1 MSRIL
6 LIDDHSAMGMIF
18 RTMLGAMGQA
28 PADFEFCQDVDDA
41 VVRIENNPP
50 YDVIFLDNIVPP
62 AFEFRGSLAMMD
74 ALDKNTRIVLLSGEI
89 PNDFGKERIDAR
101 IAACME
107 KDALSARS
115 LHELLMSFEAPMA
128 S

>member
-1 MSRIL
+1 
-6 LIDDHSAMGMIF
+6 MGMIF

-41 VVRIENNPP
+41 VVHIENNPP
-50 YDVIFLDNIVPP
+50 YDIIFLDNIVPP
-62 AFEFRGSLAMMD
+62 AFEFRGSLEMMKT
-74 ALDKNTRIVLLSGEI
+74 LDKSTNVVLLSGEI
-89 PNDFGKERIDAR
+89 PDDFGSEAIDAR

-115 LHELLMSFEAPMA
+115 LHELLMSLQAPIA

>member
-1 MSRIL
+1 M

-28 PADFEFCQDVDDA
+28 PADFEFCQDVDEA
-41 VVRIENNPP
+41 VTRIENNPP

-62 AFEFRGSLAMMD
+62 TFEFRGSLEMMK
-74 ALDKNTRIVLLSGEI
+74 ALDKTTNVVLLSAEI
-89 PNDFGKERIDAR
+89 PNDFGDETIDSR

-115 LHELLMSFEAPMA
+115 LHELLMSFETPMA

>member
-1 MSRIL
+1 M

-41 VVRIENNPP
+41 VTRIENNAP

-62 AFEFRGSLAMMD
+62 AFEFRGSLEMMK
-74 ALDKNTRIVLLSGEI
+74 ALDKTTNVVLLSGEI
-89 PNDFGKERIDAR
+89 PDDFGSETIDAR

-107 KDALSARS
+107 KDSLSARS

>member
-1 MSRIL
+1 M

-18 RTMLGAMGQA
+18 KTMLGAMGQA
-28 PADFEFCQDVDDA
+28 PLDFEFCQDVDDA
-41 VVRIENNPP
+41 VVRLQNNPP

-62 AFEFRGSLAMMD
+62 TFEFRGSLAMMK
-74 ALDKNTRIVLLSGEI
+74 ALDESTRVVLLSGEI
-89 PNDFGKERIDAR
+89 PNDFGSETIDAR

-107 KDALSARS
+107 KDALSPQS

>member
-1 MSRIL
+1 
-6 LIDDHSAMGMIF
+6 MGMIF

-41 VVRIENNPP
+41 VTCIENNPP

-74 ALDKNTRIVLLSGEI
+74 ALDKTTRVVLLSGEI
-89 PNDFGKERIDAR
+89 PNDFGSETIDAR

-115 LHELLMSFEAPMA
+115 LHELLMSFKVPMA